1 MSTTGTSFRRGTSTI
16 LGTLIFVGIMFT
28 AVIPMLLVMR
38 QADTLHE
45 MRKHELGIL
54 DQEKAME
61 NLCLYVCPEGPS
73 SPNVEVTIVNN
84 GEVLAHVIKIWIND
98 TSSSVD
104 IDIPSM
110 SEEVLVLELD
120 LVEGMEYDIRATTD
134 RGNVFVSENGIL
146 RYEEGGWEMETFSIR
161 IFTSGFT
168 WHLHIKV
175 HMGDETGPLIYDEW
189 EWVGKGGYEVIVPQ
203 PGDYYVLITWWDWG
217 SPGIFEDIVNI
228 PWPIGDP
235 WVWVFV

>member
-16 LGTLIFVGIMFT
+16 LGTLIFIGIMFT

-73 SPNVEVTIVNN
+73 SPTVEVTIVNN

-104 IDIPSM
+104 VDIPSM

-134 RGNVFVSENGIL
+134 RGNMFLSENGIL
-146 RYEEGGWEMETFSIR
+146 HCEEGGWDLEEFSIKIHAAGFFIHVQVR
-161 IFTSGFT
+161 IE
-168 WHLHIKV
+168 
-175 HMGDETGPLIYDEW
+175 DEYGEEIFDEW
-189 EWVGKGGYEVIVPQ
+189 DMIGAGYQVIVPQ
-203 PGDYYVLITWWDWG
+203 PGKYWVKVTRWG
-217 SPGIFEDIVNI
+217 DPSHTEIVDIL
-228 PWPIGDP
+228 WPLGDP
-235 WVWVFV
+235 WVDVYP

>member
-1 MSTTGTSFRRGTSTI
+1 
-16 LGTLIFVGIMFT
+16 MFT

-45 MRKHELGIL
+45 MRKHDLGIL

-61 NLCLYVCPEGPS
+61 SLCLYVCPQEPS
-73 SPNVEVTIVNN
+73 SPNVEATIANN
-84 GEVLAHVIKIWIND
+84 GEVLVRVVCLWIND
-98 TSSSVD
+98 EPVSME
-104 IDIPSM
+104 IDIPPL
-110 SEEVLVLELD
+110 SEKVLDPFVLD
-120 LVEGMEYDIRATTD
+120 LFEGAEYDIRVTTD
-134 RGNVFVSENGIL
+134 RGNVFLSENGIL
-146 RYEEGGWEMETFSIR
+146 RYEEDGWEMETFSIR

-168 WHLHIKV
+168 WHLHITV
-175 HMGDETGPLIYDEW
+175 NIGDETGPLIYDEW
-189 EWVGKGGYEVIVPQ
+189 EWVGKGGYEVVVPQ

>member
-16 LGTLIFVGIMFT
+16 LGTLIFIGIMFT

-73 SPNVEVTIVNN
+73 SPTVEVTIVNN

-104 IDIPSM
+104 VDIPSM
-110 SEEVLVLELD
+110 SEEVLVLKLD

-134 RGNVFVSENGIL
+134 RGNMFVSENGIL
-146 RYEEGGWEMETFSIR
+146 RYEEGGWDLEEFSIKIHAAGLFLR
-161 IFTSGFT
+161 VQVWMGEFLIF
-168 WHLHIKV
+168 
-175 HMGDETGPLIYDEW
+175 DERDFIGA
-189 EWVGKGGYEVIVPQ
+189 GYEVIVPEPCEYQ
-203 PGDYYVLITWWDWG
+203 VKVWEWWSLIYDEPVTITW
-217 SPGIFEDIVNI
+217 PV
-228 PWPIGDP
+228 GDP
-235 WVWVFV
+235 WVDVYP